1 MQLDP
6 HNLPDDAEKL
16 KALIISDHQH
26 YQEKIFYLEERIRLL
41 QNELF
46 GRKSEK
52 RGHQDDR
59 QIPIF
64 ESEAQKPTPDHETV
78 NTIAIPGHQ
87 RKKPGRKPLPDNL
100 PRVEVVHDLCDQE
113 KICGCGDQLSCIGQ
127 EVCEKLDYK
136 PAQLRVIRHI
146 RYKYACK
153 SCEGIESDG
162 PTVKI
167 APPPVQLIPKSMAT
181 EGLIAH
187 IAVSKFAD
195 ALPLYRQQKMFNRLG
210 VDLSR
215 ATMANWLVQAAER
228 CKPLIDLMEN
238 QIRSGP
244 LINIDET
251 TLQVLNESGRSNTS
265 KSYMWVYCG
274 GHPDQPTKLYR
285 YHRTRSGQVA
295 LSFLDGYKGYVQ
307 SDAFSGYDHLNGKKG
322 ITLLGCMAHVRR
334 KFFDVVKTRKKIRGN
349 SAADKKTLADEALD
363 FIGQLYQIE
372 KRVRQEQLCPQQIYE
387 LRQEKSKPILN
398 CFKLWLDEKQ
408 SITPPK
414 GLLGIAINYAL
425 ANWPRLVVYLEDG
438 ILLPDNNVAENAIR
452 PFVLGRKNWLF
463 SGHPNGASASATF
476 FSLIE
481 TAKANGHEPYAYL
494 KNVFERLPSVQSDED
509 YQDLLPQN
517 LSPSK
522 IA

>member
-1 MQLDP
+1 MQIDP
-6 HNLPDDAEKL
+6 QNLPDDAQEL

-52 RGHQDDR
+52 RHPQDDR
-59 QIPIF
+59 QLPIF
-64 ESEAQKPTPDHETV
+64 ESEAQKPFPDHETAS
-78 NTIAIPGHQ
+78 IAVPAHQ

-100 PRVEVVHDLCDQE
+100 PRVEVVHDLCDEE

-153 SCEGIESDG
+153 SCEGIESEG

-181 EGLIAH
+181 EGLISH

-195 ALPLYRQQKMFNRLG
+195 ALPLYRQQKMFSRLG
-210 VDLSR
+210 VDLPR

-274 GHPDQPTKLYR
+274 GQTDQPTKLYR
-285 YHRTRSGQVA
+285 YHPTRSGQVA
-295 LSFLDGYKGYVQ
+295 LSFLDGYEGYVQ
-307 SDAFSGYDHLNGKKG
+307 SDAFSGYDHLDGKNGV
-322 ITLLGCMAHVRR
+322 TLLGCMAHVRR
-334 KFFDVVKTRKKIRGN
+334 KFVEVVKARKKIRGN
-349 SAADKKTLADEALD
+349 SAANTKTLADEALD

-372 KRVRQEQLCPQQIYE
+372 KLARQDQLSAQQIYE
-387 LRQEKSKPILN
+387 LRQEKSKPILE
-398 CFKLWLDEKQ
+398 CFRSWLDQKQ

-425 ANWPRLVVYLEDG
+425 TNWPRLVVYLEDG
-438 ILLPDNNVAENAIR
+438 ILQPDNNVAENAIR

-463 SGHPNGASASATF
+463 CGHPNGASASATF

-494 KNVFERLPSVQSDED
+494 KYLFEKLPSVQSDEY
-509 YQDLLPQN
+509 YQELLPQN
-517 LSPSK
+517 LNPSD

>member
-1 MQLDP
+1 
-6 HNLPDDAEKL
+6 
-16 KALIISDHQH
+16 
-26 YQEKIFYLEERIRLL
+26 
-41 QNELF
+41 
-46 GRKSEK
+46 
-52 RGHQDDR
+52 
-59 QIPIF
+59 
-64 ESEAQKPTPDHETV
+64 
-78 NTIAIPGHQ
+78 
-87 RKKPGRKPLPDNL
+87 LPDNL
-100 PRVEVVHDLCDQE
+100 PRVEVVHDLDDEE

-127 EVCEKLDYK
+127 ETCEKLDYK

-153 SCEGIESDG
+153 SCEGIESEG

-195 ALPLYRQQKMFNRLG
+195 ALPLYRQQKMFTRLG

-265 KSYMWVYCG
+265 KPYMWVYCG
-274 GHPDQPTKLYR
+274 GETDQPTKLYR
-285 YHRTRSGQVA
+285 YHPTRSGQVA
-295 LSFLDGYKGYVQ
+295 LSFLDGYEGYVQ
-307 SDAFSGYDHLNGKKG
+307 SDAFCGYDHLDGKKG
-322 ITLLGCMAHVRR
+322 VTLLGCMVHVRR
-334 KFFDVVKTRKKIRGN
+334 KFVEVVKARKKIRGN
-349 SAADKKTLADEALD
+349 SAANTKTLADEALD
-363 FIGQLYQIE
+363 FIGRLYQIE
-372 KRVRQEQLCPQQIYE
+372 KLARQDQLSAQQIYK
-387 LRQEKSKPILN
+387 LRQEKSKPILE
-398 CFKLWLDEKQ
+398 CFRSWLDQKQ

-425 ANWPRLVVYLEDG
+425 TNWPRLVVYLEGG
-438 ILLPDNNVAENAIR
+438 ILQPDNNVAENAIR

-494 KNVFERLPSVQSDED
+494 KYLFERLPSVRSIED
-509 YQDLLPQN
+509 YKDLLPQN
-517 LSPSK
+517 LSPSD